1 MVTSLWTTIA
11 QAATPVWA
19 ELDRSER
26 LRILAALGLILA
38 LGGLLMWLA
47 WWGARATRR
56 YMHRAPRAGR
66 LVPAARKAGGPP
78 PTPASGPSAAPD
90 RKE

>member
-1 MVTSLWTTIA
+1 MVTTLWTTIA

-26 LRILAALGLILA
+26 LRILAAVGLVLT
-38 LGGLLMWLA
+38 LGGLVMWLA

-56 YMHRAPRAGR
+56 YMHRAPRAGPWTPTAR
-66 LVPAARKAGGPP
+66 NAGRPPSTPATGPP
-78 PTPASGPSAAPD
+78 GALD

>member
-11 QAATPVWA
+11 QAAPPVWA

-26 LRILAALGLILA
+26 LRILAAVGLVLT
-38 LGGLLMWLA
+38 LGGLVMWLA

-56 YMHRAPRAGR
+56 YMHRASRAD
-66 LVPAARKAGGPP
+66 PCASAARKTGRPP
-78 PTPASGPSAAPD
+78 PTPATGPSGAPD
-90 RKE
+90 RKD

>member
-1 MVTSLWTTIA
+1 VVTSQWTTIA

-26 LRILAALGLILA
+26 LRVLAALGLVLA
-38 LGGLLMWLA
+38 LGGLVMWLA

-56 YMHRAPRAGR
+56 YMHRVSRADQWAA
-66 LVPAARKAGGPP
+66 AARSAGGPS
-78 PTPASGPSAAPD
+78 PTPATGPTAAPD